1 MANTYTLIE
10 AKTLASVVASITFSS
25 IPQTYTDL
33 LVRVSARSNSGGN
46 THDNFLIYFNGTQS
60 NRTNRIL
67 YGLNGTVGSYTSTD
81 YFGAFNGPVST
92 ANTFGNADF
101 YIPNYVGSNY
111 KSISADIVSENN
123 TTNGQDYI
131 GAALWADTA
140 AITSLTIGNYNASD
154 FAINTTAYLYG
165 ISNA

>member
-10 AKTLASVVASITFSS
+10 AKTLGSVVASITFSS

-33 LVRVSARSNSGGN
+33 LVKVSARSNSGGN
-46 THDNFLIYFNGTQS
+46 THDNFLFYFNGTQS
-60 NRTNRIL
+60 NRTNKIL
-67 YGLNGTVGSYTSTD
+67 YGISNGTGTYSSTD
-81 YFGAFNGPVST
+81 YFGAFNAPVSL
-92 ANTFGNADF
+92 ANTFGNAEF
-101 YIPNYVGSNY
+101 YIPNYTGSNQ
-111 KSISADIVSENN
+111 KPICGDMVSENN
-123 TTNGQDYI
+123 TTNGQNYV

-165 ISNA
+165 ISKT

>member
-10 AKTLASVVASITFSS
+10 SKILGSVVASITFSS

-33 LVRVSARSNSGGN
+33 LVKVSARSNSGPN

-60 NRTNRIL
+60 NRTNLIL
-67 YGLNGTVGSYTSTD
+67 YGINGSVGSYTSTD
-81 YFGAFNGPVST
+81 YFGAFNAPAST
-92 ANTFGNADF
+92 ANTFGNAEF
-101 YIPNYVGSNY
+101 YIPNYTGSNN

-123 TTNGQDYI
+123 ASNGQDYL
-131 GAALWADTA
+131 GAALWSDSA

-165 ISNA
+165 ISNS